1 MNNNRISYEP
11 VLESEV
17 PYENNETNEEN
28 AKNAHNLKKIKEYI
42 SFPSI
47 YKEEESQENIEK
59 FRKEVKNHIKKYGS
73 IYASIKIAETEM
85 DYEKEDTSDYFNEKT
100 YALCY
105 KGNGYSNHA
114 ISIVGWD
121 DNYPKENFAEANKP
135 RNDGAYI
142 ALNSWGE
149 HWGDN
154 GYFYISYEDALV
166 EQDMNGFVE
175 LIDVNTPINQE
186 IKENNTSI
194 DKTYEMKNVSEVNQN
209 LGGPGDNTVY
219 IENNVAIIG
228 ASNQIYEV
236 DLWACSNAQ
245 IEIYEVEEY
254 EEEYQLS
261 GDAGG
266 TIRKLGK
273 MIAKI
278 DNCVEGIN
286 KIKLDINARGMYNWI
301 IKYTGN
307 TLPMQ
312 KYDESSLNYV
322 YTIFAK
328 DEEEILNYTEEINTY
343 EEYYYPM
350 IIYTTE
356 GKDYSN
362 NLQLGN
368 MSPKNVI
375 EAVKTTFNIP
385 INVEDSN
392 KLSFK
397 VYKDFCDV
405 TNLFEINASNSVVN
419 ITNNTQEAGEYIIEI
434 SYNEG
439 KPKYKVINITA
450 PFKLESLSMYYS
462 YEETKW
468 NYNLYVS
475 EIKKNIDLD
484 DIKIINNGQEATNK
498 FRELKIE
505 NYTDS
510 DSAMITFERNLSDKF
525 TSGEYEL
532 CINIDKFTATRK
544 FKILEDQVIKV
555 KTDYENYEDT
565 SENINKYKFE
575 DGAYA
580 IYIKDVTND
589 QIKILNAYEEEKFL
603 ELENGK
609 LYEIRI
615 YEYLEPQL
623 IKQDYYSYAKLYIYK
638 DENGK
643 KYFRT
648 SESGEN
654 LENIEV
660 KIYNANGTEMLNKS
674 NKIKAEFVYDA
685 VQITDE
691 TVPIIWGTTYN
702 AYELSIYDIPTKKD
716 FIEKYVNGTGIID
729 VINQNGTELKD
740 TNFVGTGMKIKHE
753 NEEWTIIIRGDLDGN
768 GKFTVT
774 DIAKQKLNLVEQ
786 EKLTDEYE
794 IAADYNQDGKVTLTD
809 LSQMKTALV
818 DME

>member
-135 RNDGAYI
+135 QNDGAYI
-142 ALNSWGE
+142 ALNSWGG

-166 EQDMNGFVE
+166 EQDMNGFIE

-209 LGGPGDNTVY
+209 LGGVGDNTVY
-219 IENNVAIIG
+219 IENNIAIIG
-228 ASNQIYEV
+228 SCNQIYEV

-245 IEIYEVEEY
+245 IEIYEVEKY
-254 EEEYQLS
+254 EEEYQLN

-286 KIKLDINARGMYNWI
+286 KIKLDINASEICDWI
-301 IKYTGN
+301 IKYTGDI
-307 TLPMQ
+307 LPMQ
-312 KYDESSLNYV
+312 KYDESSFHYI

-362 NLQLGN
+362 NLQIGN

-375 EAVKTTFNIP
+375 EAVNTTFNIP
-385 INVEDSN
+385 INVEDST

-397 VYKDFCDV
+397 VYKDFSEV
-405 TNLFEINASNSVVN
+405 TNLFEINVSNSVVN

-638 DENGK
+638 DKNGK

-691 TVPIIWGTTYN
+691 TVPVIWGVTYN
-702 AYELSIYDIPTKKD
+702 TYEFFGGYTFTKRD
-716 FIEKYVNGTGIID
+716 LVEKNYVNEID

-740 TNFVGTGMKIKHE
+740 TDFVGTGMKVKHE

>member
-135 RNDGAYI
+135 QNDGAYI

-166 EQDMNGFVE
+166 EQDMNGFIE

-194 DKTYEMKNVSEVNQN
+194 DKTYEMKNVREVNQN
-209 LGGPGDNTVY
+209 LGGVGDNTVY
-219 IENNVAIIG
+219 IENNIAIIG
-228 ASNQIYEV
+228 ACNQIYEV
-236 DLWACSNAQ
+236 DLWACSNAK

-254 EEEYQLS
+254 EEEYQLN

-286 KIKLDINARGMYNWI
+286 KIKLDINASEICNWI
-301 IKYTGN
+301 IKYTGDI
-307 TLPMQ
+307 LPMQ
-312 KYDESSLNYV
+312 KYDESSFNYI

-375 EAVKTTFNIP
+375 EAVNTTFNIP

-405 TNLFEINASNSVVN
+405 TNLFEINASNSVIN

-484 DIKIINNGQEATNK
+484 NIKIINNGQDATNK
-498 FRELKIE
+498 FREIKIE
-505 NYTDS
+505 TYTDS
-510 DSAMITFERNLSDKF
+510 DSALITFERNLSDKL

-532 CINIDKFTATRK
+532 CINIDQFTATRK
-544 FKILEDQVIKV
+544 FNILEDQVIKV
-555 KTDYENYEDT
+555 KTDYENYEEIRED
-565 SENINKYKFE
+565 INKYKFE

-660 KIYNANGTEMLNKS
+660 KIYNANGTEMPNKS

-685 VQITDE
+685 IQITDE
-691 TVPIIWGTTYN
+691 TIPIIWGTTYN
-702 AYELSIYDIPTKKD
+702 TYELSIYDIPTKKD
-716 FIEKYVNGTGIID
+716 FVENYVNGTETIN

-768 GKFTVT
+768 GEFTVT

-786 EKLTDEYE
+786 EKLTGEYE

>member
-1 MNNNRISYEP
+1 MNNQISYEP

-47 YKEEESQENIEK
+47 YKDEESQENIEK

-85 DYEKEDTSDYFNEKT
+85 DYEKEDTSDYFNEET
-100 YALCY
+100 HALCY

-135 RNDGAYI
+135 QNDGAYI

-154 GYFYISYEDALV
+154 GYFYISYEDAWV
-166 EQDMNGFVE
+166 EQDMNGFIE

-209 LGGPGDNTVY
+209 LGGEGDNTVY
-219 IENNVAIIG
+219 IENNIAIIG

-245 IEIYEVEEY
+245 IEIYELEEY

-286 KIKLDINARGMYNWI
+286 KIKLDIDASEICDWI

-312 KYDESSLNYV
+312 KYDESFFNYI

-328 DEEEILNYTEEINTY
+328 DEDGIFNYTDSTY
-343 EEYYYPM
+343 GEYYYPM
-350 IIYTTE
+350 IVYVTE

-375 EAVKTTFNIP
+375 EAVNTTFNIP

-392 KLSFK
+392 KLSVK
-397 VYKDFCDV
+397 VYKDLSEV
-405 TNLFEINASNSVVN
+405 TNLFEINVSNSVVN

-439 KPKYKVINITA
+439 KPKYKVINIKA
-450 PFKLESLSMYYS
+450 PFKLESLGMYYS

-484 DIKIINNGQEATNK
+484 NIKIINNGQDATNK

-505 NYTDS
+505 TYTDS
-510 DSAMITFERNLSDKF
+510 DSALITFERSLSDKF

-532 CINIDKFTATRK
+532 CINIDQFTATRK

-555 KTDYENYEDT
+555 KTDYENYEEI

-654 LENIEV
+654 LESMEV

-674 NKIKAEFVYDA
+674 NKIKAKFVYDA

-691 TVPIIWGTTYN
+691 TIPIIWGTTYN
-702 AYELSIYDIPTKKD
+702 TYELSIYYIPTKKD
-716 FIEKYVNGTGIID
+716 FIENYANGTETID

-768 GKFTVT
+768 GEFTVT
-774 DIAKQKLNLVEQ
+774 DIAKQKLNIVEQ
-786 EKLTDEYE
+786 EKLTGEYE